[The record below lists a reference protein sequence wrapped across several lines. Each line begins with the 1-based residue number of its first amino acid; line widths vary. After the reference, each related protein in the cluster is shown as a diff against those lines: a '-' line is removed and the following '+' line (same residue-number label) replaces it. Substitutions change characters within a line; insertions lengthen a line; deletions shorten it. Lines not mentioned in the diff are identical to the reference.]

1 LLILATILTELTL
14 KLWNVMISHQ
24 NTATIFSY
32 EILSNFFYELCSFY
46 SKLFYNPESLLI
58 NSTKQ
63 MKTLIDMIE
72 QVCFTH
78 MNSAVLT
85 SNSNSFEDNT
95 PLTIVRLKILNN
107 ILTDNSLFEV
117 CKKNMQNFQ
126 AKLVNFLIFAY
137 LYNTNVNKN
146 DSNETNGTSREA
158 TDKTNLADSETKIF
172 VRLANEKILV
182 FKELGL
188 RSDDNI
194 EQFVINF
201 IAKYS
206 IRIKN
211 IQVNILF
218 R

>member
-1 LLILATILTELTL
+1 
-14 KLWNVMISHQ
+14 
-24 NTATIFSY
+24 
-32 EILSNFFYELCSFY
+32 
-46 SKLFYNPESLLI
+46 
-58 NSTKQ
+58 

-137 LYNTNVNKN
+137 LYNANVNKN
-146 DSNETNGTSREA
+146 DSSEASGGSRE
-158 TDKTNLADSETKIF
+158 TNLADSETKIF
-172 VRLANEKILV
+172 VRLANDKILV

-211 IQVNILF
+211 IQVYILS

>member
-1 LLILATILTELTL
+1 
-14 KLWNVMISHQ
+14 MISHQ

-137 LYNTNVNKN
+137 LYNANVNKN
-146 DSNETNGTSREA
+146 DSSEASGGSRE
-158 TDKTNLADSETKIF
+158 TNLADSETKIF
-172 VRLANEKILV
+172 VRLANDKILV

-206 IRIKN
+206 IRIKK
-211 IQVNILF
+211 IQVYILS